1 MDDARKIGI
10 GLTAGGVLFSV
21 IGIMLFFDKGLLAM
35 GNVRSSSRLSA
46 LPAAL
51 THPPL
56 PRAAQLLFLSGITL
70 IIGPS
75 KTYRFF
81 FQKKKARGTSTF
93 LGGMLLVLWGWPVF
107 GILIEAFGFLN
118 LFGDFFPIALGFMR
132 NMPIIGHVLNLPP
145 VRTLTDRFI
154 AKSRLPV

>member
-1 MDDARKIGI
+1 MDDSRKIGI

-35 GNVRSSSRLSA
+35 GN
-46 LPAAL
+46 
-51 THPPL
+51 
-56 PRAAQLLFLSGITL
+56 LLFLSGITL

-145 VRTLTDRFI
+145 
-154 AKSRLPV
+154 